1 MPTPKRIPS
10 PFNERMTY
18 TKLGKMHRDR
28 TVPSSSDIFLKAQ
41 FQADSTYTRFYAR
54 NAIHFDRFDLA
65 IDGVRSAKPTV
76 NYEKEVSARAT
87 APYLIGLEI
96 EIEAKNTRNSDEY
109 EDEDENEESDEESSL
124 TNKLAS
130 LDYAIK
136 KFIPGQA
143 YVCNDGSLRDGCEIV
158 TAPRTLSE
166 VKQNYHNYYGLL
178 KKLKRSGYQSHDSG
192 RCGLHIH
199 ISKKAMSPVKWDSL
213 KRTLGRYQTFFK
225 AISRRDNPNNSD
237 PFYFCNFTGSH
248 GRYMALNT
256 ENYHTNEF
264 RFFRGTL
271 KPESFL
277 ASIEVILSLVECWRT
292 EEKPTFQ
299 KWKKSLPKW
308 KFAHAYTLPHM
319 PTKQAVKQ
327 LSDQEK
333 IERKA
338 KRALKKQQAIEMM
351 QSAMN
356 RIKSNVACYQG
367 VLGVFE
373 SKVGDKVVEVNLPLE
388 INGYTKPL
396 RDYAYKNPQYVTLK
410 CVTSYAEKL
419 TSKHKVIASCRTG
432 WGRRSEYS
440 RITSSY

>member
-1 MPTPKRIPS
+1 MPTPKRIPA
-10 PFNERMTY
+10 PFSERPTY
-18 TKLGKMHRDR
+18 NKSVRSCPFAFSHENTNKKVKL
-28 TVPSSSDIFLKAQ
+28 
-41 FQADSTYTRFYAR
+41 QADSTYSRYYSR
-54 NAIHFDRFDLA
+54 NAIHFDKFDLA
-65 IDGVRSAKPTV
+65 IDGIRSSKPTV
-76 NYEKEVSARAT
+76 NYEKEVSARNA

-109 EDEDENEESDEESSL
+109 EDEESEDESSL
-124 TNKLAS
+124 TDKLAS

-158 TAPRTLSE
+158 TAPRTLTE
-166 VKQNYHNYYGLL
+166 IKQNYHNYYKLL

-199 ISKKAMSPVKWDSL
+199 ISKKAMLDHKWISL
-213 KRTLGRYQTFFK
+213 KRTLARYQTFFK
-225 AISRRDNPNNSD
+225 AISRRNNPNSMN
-237 PFYFCNFTGSH
+237 PFYYCNFTGAH
-248 GRYMALNT
+248 GRFMALNT
-256 ENYHTNEF
+256 QNYHTNEF

-319 PTKQAVKQ
+319 PTKQVVKQ